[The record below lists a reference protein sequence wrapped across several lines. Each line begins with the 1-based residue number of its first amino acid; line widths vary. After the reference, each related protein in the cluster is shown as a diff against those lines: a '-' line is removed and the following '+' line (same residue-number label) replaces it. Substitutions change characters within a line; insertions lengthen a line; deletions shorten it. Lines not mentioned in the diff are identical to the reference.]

1 MSLVHKV
8 KNEVTTFGDVAAD
21 LHGMVCKEGMHSNR
35 IDVVF
40 DTYQT
45 IYIKKTLKGH
55 KEEKKVCS
63 CAILHL
69 LSWLDLRLFLKQA
82 NNKAS
87 LIEFLIHEWQ
97 NLNIHKN
104 YRTRYSMP
112 QMAKSAGKFTRT
124 CVTKLKN

>member
-45 IYIKKTLKGH
+45 IYIKKK
-55 KEEKKVCS
+55 
-63 CAILHL
+63 
-69 LSWLDLRLFLKQA
+69 R
-82 NNKAS
+82 
-87 LIEFLIHEWQ
+87 
-97 NLNIHKN
+97 
-104 YRTRYSMP
+104 
-112 QMAKSAGKFTRT
+112 
-124 CVTKLKN
+124 

>member
-45 IYIKKTLKGH
+45 IYIKKNVERTQIG
-55 KEEKKVCS
+55 EEGLQ
-63 CAILHL
+63 LHNISSTQL
-69 LSWLDLRLFLKQA
+69 IRLEIISQA
-82 NNKAS
+82 SK
-87 LIEFLIHEWQ
+87 
-97 NLNIHKN
+97 
-104 YRTRYSMP
+104 
-112 QMAKSAGKFTRT
+112 
-124 CVTKLKN
+124 

>member
-45 IYIKKTLKGH
+45 IYIWKRWKDTKRRRR
-55 KEEKKVCS
+55 S
-63 CAILHL
+63 AAAQYYI
-69 LSWLDLRLFLKQA
+69 
-82 NNKAS
+82 
-87 LIEFLIHEWQ
+87 
-97 NLNIHKN
+97 
-104 YRTRYSMP
+104 YS
-112 QMAKSAGKFTRT
+112 AD
-124 CVTKLKN
+124 